1 MPVIDHNMAANAWL
15 PQQQIQSKVSIY
27 GGGMEVRNACQLSF
41 Q

>member
-1 MPVIDHNMAANAWL
+1 MPVTYQNMAANSWL

-27 GGGMEVRNACQLSF
+27 DGGMEVSNVCQLSL